1 MMSDEGDAMSGKM
14 RRLAVGMLAVVLPAW
29 VLRAVTPATEP
40 DLTWRLWEGDAPGAL
55 GKAKEDIPG
64 LTIYRPAAARANGAA
79 VIVCPGG
86 GYGFLAPH
94 EATPV
99 AQWLNTIGVTA
110 LVLQYRLGPK
120 YHHPAMLEDVTR
132 AVRVARS
139 RATELQIDAN
149 RIGLL
154 GFSAGGHL
162 ASTALTHF
170 EDGKHDAEDPID
182 RVSSRP
188 DFGVLIYPVITL
200 SGPNAHGG
208 SRENLLGKEP
218 PQELVD
224 LLSNEKHVS
233 DKTPPCFLVHSSDDA
248 AVPFEN
254 SLMFAEALHQHHV
267 PVELHVFDHGGH
279 GFGMGQKDP
288 VLKEWPNLCARWMES
303 RGFFKQPET
312 KPQ

>member
-1 MMSDEGDAMSGKM
+1 MFVAIRK
-14 RRLAVGMLAVVLPAW
+14 LAVGAIALLLGAPAP
-29 VLRAVTPATEP
+29 AQPADQPPATEP
-40 DLTWRLWEGDAPGAL
+40 DMTFRLWDGDAPGAQ
-55 GKAKEDIPG
+55 GKAAEDIP
-64 LTIYRPAAARANGAA
+64 TIAVYPPPPGKSNGAA

-94 EATPV
+94 EGKPV
-99 AQWLNTIGVTA
+99 ADWLNTIGVTGI
-110 LVLQYRLGPK
+110 VLKYRLGPK
-120 YHHPAMLEDVTR
+120 YHHPVMLNDGGR
-132 AVRVARS
+132 AIRTARS
-139 RATELQIDAN
+139 KAVDWKIDPT
-149 RIGLL
+149 RIGVL

-162 ASTALTHF
+162 ASTAVTHF
-170 EDGKHDAEDPID
+170 DDGNADAPDPID

-233 DKTPPCFLVHSSDDA
+233 DKTPPCFLVHSSDDTV
-248 AVPFEN
+248 VPFEN
-254 SLMFAEALHQHHV
+254 SLIFADALHQHHV

-288 VLKEWPNLCARWMES
+288 VLKEWPNQCARWMES
-303 RGFFKQPET
+303 HMLLKQREKKPE
-312 KPQ
+312 